1 MNYVSFGA
9 ESEFNLQR
17 LTEEPV
23 LFASV
28 SWVSLGKK
36 AASKVKHSQ
45 FEAPPTNG
53 VFYGQKYNVS

>member
-1 MNYVSFGA
+1 MSFGA

-45 FEAPPTNG
+45 FEAPPLVHQPMGYFMAKSTM
-53 VFYGQKYNVS
+53 